1 MFCYKQQVLWLNYRI
16 VIQLF
21 VPLRVKVH
29 EMVES
34 VFDLDSQS
42 DVAANDSDCSD
53 GNVNSSVLNEL
64 LDIVTFNGTI
74 QDSHLIDF
82 LNAA

>member
-34 VFDLDSQS
+34 VFDLDCCILKQFVRHQRQQNHHLHV
-42 DVAANDSDCSD
+42 DV
-53 GNVNSSVLNEL
+53 
-64 LDIVTFNGTI
+64 
-74 QDSHLIDF
+74 
-82 LNAA
+82 